1 MALHSIPK
9 SMLEKKRKKNRK
21 PWLIALGAAVLIIGG
36 ASAAYFLLLQRH
48 IFLGNTP
55 VGAKFIPQD
64 ALVTASISTDA
75 AQWQQLRQY
84 GTPEIQAAMEAQL
97 KQLQENL
104 LTANGYNYEQD
115 IKPWL
120 GKTVMIA
127 YLPANTATPTGA
139 SFINQPDLI
148 VLPIEKPAE
157 AKQLLEKAKSQLD
170 QKLAT
175 RTYKDIQIRETKKN
189 NAQNYSVAILDTFL
203 VVTKNP
209 QTIERVIDTY
219 KSTASI
225 TVTPGYAENLAKISD
240 SSAFAQLYLNS
251 SVVWAAAAANSL
263 RPIPPDKLA
272 ATQQRQGVA
281 ATVNLEPEGMRF
293 RGISWLKPN
302 STQKYQ
308 VENKTNTLARRL
320 PADTLMM
327 FSGGNLSQFWQD
339 NAENADSNPLS
350 LISPNNLSATL
361 KSAFGLSFEE
371 DLLPWMDGEF
381 SVAMLPASPEAL
393 TQQGQSVQ
401 LGAGVVLMIQA
412 SDRPRAEKT
421 FQQLDQIMATRYQ
434 FQVEKTEVK
443 NQSIV
448 NWNSPLGG
456 LNASH
461 GWLDGNVAFLSLGA
475 PVSSTFAPKPQA
487 PLSDNQLFQQ
497 TVPTQPNPS
506 NSKIFIDVDRAINN
520 GTFNLSQLLSQ
531 EQRMLAK
538 GMRSIGVTA
547 AIKDQ
552 RSLRFDLFLQMK
564 IIPPSPSP
572 SPTLAPTQVSPNPT
586 LAPKL
591 TPSPTLA
598 PTPKVS
604 PSS

>member
-1 MALHSIPK
+1 MALHSIPE
-9 SMLEKKRKKNRK
+9 SMLEKKLKKNKK
-21 PWLIALGAAVLIIGG
+21 PWLIALSAAVLIIGG

-48 IFLGNTP
+48 IFFGDTP
-55 VGAKFIPQD
+55 YGAQLIPQD
-64 ALVTASISTDA
+64 ALVTASISTDS
-75 AQWQQLRQY
+75 AQWQQLRKY
-84 GTPEIQAAMEAQL
+84 GTKETQAAMEAQL
-97 KQLQENL
+97 KQLQETL

-127 YLPANTATPTGA
+127 YLPANTATGKALPTA
-139 SFINQPDLI
+139 TPFANQPDLI
-148 VLPIEKPAE
+148 VLPIEKPTE
-157 AKQLLEKAKSQLD
+157 AKQLLEKANSQPD
-170 QKLAT
+170 KKLTT
-175 RTYKDIQIRETKKN
+175 RTYKGIQIRETKKT
-189 NAQNYSVAILDTFL
+189 NAQNYSIAILERFL
-203 VVTKNP
+203 VVTNNP
-209 QTIERVIDTY
+209 KTSDRVIDTY
-219 KSTASI
+219 KSTASVA
-225 TVTPGYAENLAKISD
+225 VTPGYAENLAKISA
-240 SSAFAQLYLNS
+240 SNAFAQLYLNGP
-251 SVVWAAAAANSL
+251 VVWAAAAANSL
-263 RPIPPDKLA
+263 RPIPPEKLA

-327 FSGGNLSQFWQD
+327 FSGGNLSRFWQD
-339 NAENADSNPLS
+339 NAQNADSNPLS
-350 LISPNNLSATL
+350 IISPNNVSAGL
-361 KSAFGLSFEE
+361 KSAFGLNFEQ

-421 FQQLDQIMATRYQ
+421 FQQLDQVMATRYQ
-434 FQVEKTEVK
+434 FQVEKTEIKGQPV
-443 NQSIV
+443 V

-461 GWLDGNVAFLSLGA
+461 GWLDGNVAFLTLGA
-475 PVSSTFAPKPQA
+475 PISSTLAPKPQA

-497 TVPTQPNPS
+497 TVPTQPNPN
-506 NSKIFIDVDRAINN
+506 NSQLFIDVERTINN
-520 GTFNLSQLLSQ
+520 GTFNLSQLLRQ
-531 EQRMLAK
+531 EQRMWAK

-547 AIKDQ
+547 AINDQ
-552 RSLRFDLFLQMK
+552 RSIRFDLFVQMK
-564 IIPPSPSP
+564 IAPESPP
-572 SPTLAPTQVSPNPT
+572 A
-586 LAPKL
+586 
-591 TPSPTLA
+591 SPTLA
-598 PTPKVS
+598 PTPQVS

>member
-1 MALHSIPK
+1 
-9 SMLEKKRKKNRK
+9 MLEKKRKKKNRK

-55 VGAKFIPQD
+55 AGAQLIPQD

-104 LTANGYNYEQD
+104 LTANGYNYEKD

-120 GKTVMIA
+120 GKMVIIA
-127 YLPANTATPTGA
+127 YLPANTATGKATPTA
-139 SFINQPDLI
+139 PFANQPDLI
-148 VLPIEKPAE
+148 VLPIEKPVE
-157 AKQLLEKAKSQLD
+157 AKQLLEKAKSQPD

-175 RTYKDIQIRETKKN
+175 RTYKGIQIRETKKN
-189 NAQNYSVAILDTFL
+189 NAQNYSIAILDSFL

-209 QTIERVIDTY
+209 QITERVIDIY
-219 KSTASI
+219 KSTASLAA
-225 TVTPGYAENLAKISD
+225 TPGYAENLAKISD
-240 SSAFAQLYLNS
+240 SNAFAQLYLNS
-251 SVVWAAAAANSL
+251 PVVWAAAAANSL
-263 RPIPPDKLA
+263 RPISPDKLA
-272 ATQQRQGVA
+272 ATQQRQGIA

-308 VENKTNTLARRL
+308 VENQTNTLARRL

-327 FSGGNLSQFWQD
+327 FAGGNLSRFWQD
-339 NAENADSNPLS
+339 NADNADSNPLS
-350 LISPNNLSATL
+350 LISPNNLSAGL

-371 DLLPWMDGEF
+371 DLLPWTDGEF

-401 LGAGVVLMIQA
+401 LGASVVLMIQA

-421 FQQLDQIMATRYQ
+421 FQQLDQVMATRYQ

-443 NQSIV
+443 GQSIV

-475 PVSSTFAPKPQA
+475 PVSSAFAPKPQA
-487 PLSDNQLFQQ
+487 PLIDNQLFQQ

-506 NSKIFIDVDRAINN
+506 NSQIFIDVDRTINN

-538 GMRSIGVTA
+538 GTRSIGVTA

-552 RSLRFDLFLQMK
+552 RSIRFDLFLQMK

-572 SPTLAPTQVSPNPT
+572 SPTLAPNQLSPSPT
-586 LAPKL
+586 LAPQL
-591 TPSPTLA
+591 SPSPTLA

>member
-1 MALHSIPK
+1 MALHSISE
-9 SMLEKKRKKNRK
+9 SMLKKKLKKNKK
-21 PWLIALGAAVLIIGG
+21 PWLIAFGAAVLIIGG
-36 ASAAYFLLLQRH
+36 GSAAYFLLLQRH

-55 VGAKFIPQD
+55 AGAKFIPQD
-64 ALVTASISTDA
+64 ALLTASISTDA

-84 GTPEIQAAMEAQL
+84 GTPETQAALEAQL
-97 KQLQENL
+97 KQLQEL

-115 IKPWL
+115 VKPWL

-127 YLPANTATPTGA
+127 YLPANTATPPA
-139 SFINQPDLI
+139 APVVNQPDLI

-157 AKQLLEKAKSQLD
+157 AKQLLEKAQSK

-175 RTYKDIQIRETKKN
+175 RTYKGLQIQETKKN
-189 NAQNYSVAILDTFL
+189 NAQNYSVAILDSFL

-219 KSTASI
+219 KSTASMA
-225 TVTPGYAENLAKISD
+225 VTPGYGENLAKISD
-240 SSAFAQLYLNS
+240 SNAFAQLYLNS

-263 RPIPPDKLA
+263 RPIPPEKLA

-320 PADTLMM
+320 PADTLVM
-327 FSGGNLSQFWQD
+327 FSGGNLSRFWQD
-339 NAENADSNPLS
+339 NAQNADSNPLS
-350 LISPNNLSATL
+350 IISTNNLSATL

-412 SDRPRAEKT
+412 SDRARAEKT

-434 FQVEKTEVK
+434 FQVEPTEVK
-443 NQSIV
+443 GQPIV

-461 GWLDGNVAFLSLGA
+461 GWLDGNVVFLSLGA
-475 PVSSTFAPKPQA
+475 PVSSAFAPKPQA

-531 EQRMLAK
+531 EQRLLAK
-538 GMRSIGVTA
+538 GMRSIGVTS

-552 RSLRFDLFLQMK
+552 RSMRFDLFLQMK
-564 IIPPSPSP
+564 IIPQSPSP

-586 LAPKL
+586 P
-591 TPSPTLA
+591 A

>member
-1 MALHSIPK
+1 
-9 SMLEKKRKKNRK
+9 MLEKKLKKNKK
-21 PWLIALGAAVLIIGG
+21 PWLIALSAAVLIIGG
-36 ASAAYFLLLQRH
+36 GSAAYFLLLQRH
-48 IFLGNTP
+48 IFFGNTP
-55 VGAKFIPQD
+55 VGAQLIPQD

-84 GTPEIQAAMEAQL
+84 GTPEIQAAMATQL

-127 YLPANTATPTGA
+127 YLPANTATGKATPTA
-139 SFINQPDLI
+139 PFANQPDLI
-148 VLPIEKPAE
+148 VLPIEKPVE
-157 AKQLLEKAKSQLD
+157 AKQLLEKAKSQPE
-170 QKLAT
+170 QKLVT
-175 RTYKDIQIRETKKN
+175 RTYKGIQIRETKKN
-189 NAQNYSVAILDTFL
+189 NAQNYSVAILDSFL
-203 VVTKNP
+203 VVTNNP
-209 QTIERVIDTY
+209 KTSDRVIDTY
-219 KSTASI
+219 KSTASMAA
-225 TVTPGYAENLAKISD
+225 TPGYAENLPKISAKD
-240 SSAFAQLYLNS
+240 AFAQLYLNGP
-251 SVVWAAAAANSL
+251 VVWAAAAANSL

-339 NAENADSNPLS
+339 NAQNADSNPLS
-350 LISPNNLSATL
+350 LISPNNVSAGL

-381 SVAMLPASPEAL
+381 SLTMLPASPEAL

-412 SDRPRAEKT
+412 SDRARAEKT

-443 NQSIV
+443 GQPLV

-461 GWLDGNVAFLSLGA
+461 GWLDGNVAFLTLGA
-475 PVSSTFAPKPQA
+475 PVSSAFAPKPQA
-487 PLSDNQLFQQ
+487 PLSDHQLFQQ
-497 TVPTQPNPS
+497 TVPTQPSPN
-506 NSKIFIDVDRAINN
+506 NSQLFIDVERTINN

-531 EQRMLAK
+531 EQRLLAK

-547 AIKDQ
+547 AINDQ
-552 RSLRFDLFLQMK
+552 RSIRFDLFVQMK
-564 IIPPSPSP
+564 TVTSESPPT
-572 SPTLAPTQVSPNPT
+572 SPTVTPT
-586 LAPKL
+586 A
-591 TPSPTLA
+591 
-598 PTPKVS
+598 KVS

>member
-1 MALHSIPK
+1 MAPHSIPE
-9 SMLEKKRKKNRK
+9 SMLEKKLKKKRKSK
-21 PWLIALGAAVLIIGG
+21 PRLIALGVAVLIIGG

-48 IFLGNTP
+48 IFFGDTP
-55 VGAKFIPQD
+55 AGAQLIPQD

-84 GTPEIQAAMEAQL
+84 GTPEIQATIDTQL
-97 KQLQENL
+97 KQLQDL
-104 LTANGYNYEQD
+104 VTTNGYNYEQD

-127 YLPANTATPTGA
+127 YLPADKAGKALPTAAP
-139 SFINQPDLI
+139 FVKQPDLI
-148 VLPIEKPAE
+148 LLPIEKPAE
-157 AKQLLEKAKSQLD
+157 AKLLLEKAKSQPD
-170 QKLAT
+170 KKLT
-175 RTYKDIQIRETKKN
+175 QRTYKGIQIRETSKN
-189 NAQNYSVAILDTFL
+189 NAQNYAVAILDRFL
-203 VVTKNP
+203 VVTNNP
-209 QTIERVIDTY
+209 KITERVIDTY
-219 KSTASI
+219 KSTASVSI
-225 TVTPGYAENLAKISD
+225 AATPGYAENLAKINASNP
-240 SSAFAQLYLNS
+240 FAQLYLNGP
-251 SVVWAAAAANSL
+251 VVWAAAAANSL
-263 RPIPPDKLA
+263 RPISPEKLA

-281 ATVNLEPEGMRF
+281 ATVTLEPEGMRF

-308 VENKTNTLARRL
+308 VENKTNSLARRL

-339 NAENADSNPLS
+339 NAQNADSNPLS
-350 LISPNNLSATL
+350 LISPNNLSAGL

-381 SVAMLPASPEAL
+381 SLAMLPASPEAL
-393 TQQGQSVQ
+393 TQQPQSVQ

-434 FQVEKTEVK
+434 FQVEKTEIKGQPV
-443 NQSIV
+443 V

-461 GWLDGNVAFLSLGA
+461 GWLDGNVAFLTLGA
-475 PVSSTFAPKPQA
+475 PVSSALAPKPQA

-497 TVPTQPNPS
+497 TVPTQPNPN
-506 NSKIFIDVDRAINN
+506 NSQIFVDVDRTINN
-520 GTFNLSQLLSQ
+520 GTFNLSQLLRQ
-531 EQRMLAK
+531 EQRLLAK

-547 AIKDQ
+547 AINDQ
-552 RSLRFDLFLQMK
+552 RSIRFDLFVQMK
-564 IIPPSPSP
+564 TI
-572 SPTLAPTQVSPNPT
+572 
-586 LAPKL
+586 
-591 TPSPTLA
+591 TPASPTLA
-598 PTPKVS
+598 PTPQVS